1 MLGQEGSQRGRR
13 LLCVVL
19 ELFALTLFLFVRAE
33 ELFIVDEMIFV
44 CHQVRLSDIII
55 IIFSVVLRLA
65 LHVAALHRRLAL
77 PILVPPVSRSALVP
91 SIKMS
96 CGALPLFLL
105 LLRHLLLLVFDL

>member
-1 MLGQEGSQRGRR
+1 M
-13 LLCVVL
+13 LCVVR
-19 ELFALTLFLFVRAE
+19 ELFALSRFYFFRTE
-33 ELFIVDEMIFV
+33 ELFILDEKILV
-44 CHQVRLSDIII
+44 RHLVRLSDSIIV